1 MAERRLVMHPQSD
14 VKPKKIHDLIKA
26 PANLPWAL
34 EKKQSWDANDLAT
47 VYHTP
52 ETLSDGT
59 PTQAVTVILR
69 TKGCHWWWSS
79 GCTFCGYFND
89 TRDDVTAENLFSQW
103 DKAKAKYHNFKDMG
117 MVKVYTSGSLLEDR
131 EIPLEFQQ
139 RVLEDCHDLKKEL
152 VIESRTEQIT
162 EEKLE
167 WATKHNPNFTVAI
180 GLEAYDDGVLR
191 FHVNKGF
198 SKSSWDRAVELLQKY
213 ALRVK
218 TYLMFKPP
226 FMSEGDA
233 LLHGVNWV
241 KAVAEKSDEISV
253 NPMNIQKGTII
264 DRLYRSDQFR
274 PPWLWSLVSMI
285 EQTHAFIH
293 PKNGVNGDEDQV
305 SRLIIHPTAGGKPRG
320 AHNCGDCDSDVVAA
334 IERYSVSGD
343 LIDLE
348 GLSCQCK
355 EVWQEEISLDGSL
368 PNPLGV
374 GLRRRGLSRLN
385 LRKT

>member
-1 MAERRLVMHPQSD
+1 M
-14 VKPKKIHDLIKA
+14 
-26 PANLPWAL
+26 
-34 EKKQSWDANDLAT
+34 
-47 VYHTP
+47 
-52 ETLSDGT
+52 
-59 PTQAVTVILR
+59 
-69 TKGCHWWWSS
+69 
-79 GCTFCGYFND
+79 
-89 TRDDVTAENLFSQW
+89 TAENLFSQW

-198 SKSSWDRAVELLQKY
+198 SISSWDRAVELLQKY

-233 LLHGVNWV
+233 LLVRMRLVGSRLLQ
-241 KAVAEKSDEISV
+241 KSDEISV
-253 NPMNIQKGTII
+253 NPMNIQKIPSSTDYI
-264 DRLYRSDQFR
+264 
-274 PPWLWSLVSMI
+274 
-285 EQTHAFIH
+285 A
-293 PKNGVNGDEDQV
+293 
-305 SRLIIHPTAGGKPRG
+305 PTSFVHHGF
-320 AHNCGDCDSDVVAA
+320 
-334 IERYSVSGD
+334 
-343 LIDLE
+343 
-348 GLSCQCK
+348 GL
-355 EVWQEEISLDGSL
+355 
-368 PNPLGV
+368 
-374 GLRRRGLSRLN
+374 
-385 LRKT
+385 